1 MVGAEE
7 AARIG
12 LVVEVVAVEALEG
25 RVTEIAATF
34 LDGAPLAQM
43 FAKQTLN
50 ASFQISLADALSWEG
65 EAQSVALGTED
76 AIEGVLAFLEKRAPD
91 WKGK

>member
-1 MVGAEE
+1 MVAAEE

-12 LVVEVVAVEALEG
+12 LVAEVVAVGDLED
-25 RVTEIAATF
+25 RVTEIATTF
-34 LDGAPLAQM
+34 LDGAPMAQM

>member
-1 MVGAEE
+1 M
-7 AARIG
+7 
-12 LVVEVVAVEALEG
+12 
-25 RVTEIAATF
+25 
-34 LDGAPLAQM
+34 AQM

-65 EAQSVALGTED
+65 EAQSVALGTDD
-76 AIEGVLAFLEKRAPD
+76 ASEGVLAFLEKRAPE

>member
-1 MVGAEE
+1 VGADE

-12 LVVEVVAVEALEG
+12 LVAEVVAVGDLED

-34 LDGAPLAQM
+34 LDGAPMAQM

>member
-1 MVGAEE
+1 MA
-7 AARIG
+7 G
-12 LVVEVVAVEALEG
+12 LGEALEG
-25 RVTEIAATF
+25 RVSEIAAAF
-34 LDGAPLAQM
+34 LDGAPMAQM

-50 ASFQISLADALSWEG
+50 ASFQLSLADALSWEG

-76 AIEGVLAFLEKRAPD
+76 AIEGVLAFLEKRTPD